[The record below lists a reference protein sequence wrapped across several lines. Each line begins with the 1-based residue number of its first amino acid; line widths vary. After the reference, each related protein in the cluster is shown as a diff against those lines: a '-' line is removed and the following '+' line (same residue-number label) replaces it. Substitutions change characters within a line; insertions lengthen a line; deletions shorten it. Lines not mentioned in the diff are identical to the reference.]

1 MKNTEYF
8 LSPIFTTEEGYDWQ
22 VKVYPKG
29 KDAASQGLKFTGFRD
44 YFFLFKTLKFQLIH
58 ILKVKFRCTL
68 HVLMDHFS
76 HCMENKLRSESLS
89 KENLSKNGNAFSLRR
104 GNLTLL
110 LISYYNLILHFSPI
124 FNFISI

>member
-29 KDAASQGLKFTGFRD
+29 KDAASQGYKFR
-44 YFFLFKTLKFQLIH
+44 YFLNKLNLNKLNF
-58 ILKVKFRCTL
+58 KVKSRCTQ

-76 HCMENKLRSESLS
+76 HCMENRSQSESSS
-89 KENLSKNGNAFSLRR
+89 KENLSKTGNAD
-104 GNLTLL
+104 
-110 LISYYNLILHFSPI
+110 
-124 FNFISI
+124 